1 MDTNQQV
8 IFVLIL
14 LTVATVVTVIVW
26 FRAYRRNLSIEETGL
41 DAKGDI
47 YNTPND

>member
-1 MDTNQQV
+1 MDINQQV

-26 FRAYRRNLSIEETGL
+26 FRAYRRNMEIERTGL
-41 DAKGDI
+41 DKTGHI